1 MLYPN
6 NFEEKIGFDTIR
18 QLLRGFCLSP
28 IGKGFVD
35 AVPMMSDIDKIQPEL
50 ESVEEMRQLQL
61 FDEPFPAQDYYD
73 LRAELKRLQVDG
85 TYIELEELAQLRAF
99 IVTMTN
105 IFVYLRSRHQDK
117 KYPYLWGIC
126 EDMPLQRDLQTGIN
140 YTDI

>member
-35 AVPMMSDIDKIQPEL
+35 DVAMMSDMDKIQPEL
-50 ESVEEMRQLQL
+50 ESVEEMRQLLL

-85 TYIELEELAQLRAF
+85 TYIELEELARLRGF

-117 KYPYLWGIC
+117 KYP
-126 EDMPLQRDLQTGIN
+126 
-140 YTDI
+140 